1 MVKMKVDCVL
11 EVSVK
16 LEEPQ
21 LEVEV
26 TEVPTM
32 RDQEVAPD
40 EATGGRNVEGSHP
53 ISESQ

>member
-1 MVKMKVDCVL
+1 MVKMKADCVL

-40 EATGGRNVEGSHP
+40 EATGGRNVEGSRP

>member
-40 EATGGRNVEGSHP
+40 EATGGMNVEGSHP